1 MARLI
6 DADELVSKINKLD
19 IFYFIGETDIAVHD
33 CQMVELGAVLS
44 EIDEAPTVDAVPVVH
59 GRWDTIAQ
67 KTVSRLSRC
76 SACGFEKYNIHWC
89 NHCPNCGAK
98 MDLEVE

>member
-6 DADELVSKINKLD
+6 DADNVESVLLAICERESGIPL
-19 IFYFIGETDIAVHD
+19 AVA
-33 CQMVELGAVLS
+33 EWLAGAVRN
-44 EIDEAPTVDAVPVVH
+44 APTVDAVPVVH
-59 GRWDTIAQ
+59 GRWDTILK

-89 NHCPNCGAK
+89 NYCPNCGAK